1 MTARL
6 LALFAL
12 LALAGFLIILAWK
25 LARLDLWVLVVVTLA
40 LAAIDFA
47 RNRP

>member
-6 LALFAL
+6 LAL
-12 LALAGFLIILAWK
+12 LALVALTGFLLILAWK
-25 LARLDLWVLVVVTLA
+25 LARLDLWLLVLATLA
-40 LAAIDFA
+40 LATIDFV